1 MSVIVGDPDRSPD
14 ATPIPISV
22 VSIFRHGA
30 EHHFPTGKDCGVGEA
45 ERNSLDKTKIQ
56 PIDSEWR
63 DGLGLRT
70 LQGTEN
76 LPERI
81 TDDRIVGMSLVAA
94 LEQTQLVTNDNRTFN
109 IEFIEHLVKRT
120 DNRGHVQFMG

>member
-1 MSVIVGDPDRSPD
+1 MPVIVGDPDRSPD
-14 ATPIPISV
+14 AAPIPISG

-30 EHHFPTGKDCGVGEA
+30 EHHFATGKNCGVGEA

-63 DGLGLRT
+63 DGIGLRT

-81 TDDRIVGMSLVAA
+81 PDDRIVGMSLVAA
-94 LEQTQLVTNDNRTFN
+94 LEQAQLVTNNNCALN
-109 IEFIEHLVKRT
+109 IEFIERLVKRT
-120 DNRGHVQFMG
+120 DNRGHIQFPG